1 MEKMTKA
8 KRESNSLYQVLF
20 PNAAD
25 ALLILSPGG
34 DIIDIN
40 HRAMELYNYSQ
51 DELAG
56 KNIAEIW
63 LEPQLNL
70 NECLADQGHEIQ
82 LSGEHRRKDGSRFSA
97 QVAIYKTELE
107 SQPFFLAIIRSSSAD
122 YNHQGWVLQ
131 QQIEYLKVF
140 SENINEMFFIYDLDS
155 RISYMNPRFIEKMG
169 YSNDDV
175 IGEKLLDFIPPEY
188 HSEVQKEIQDRL
200 IKGIKN
206 TFYTKVLIK
215 DSRQMIIRVKSS
227 PIMENGIIVGG
238 MCLAEDMTEKIQQ
251 EEAIKKSEEQLRQ
264 ITDNIIDIVCKTDT
278 RARIEYLS
286 PSVFKVL
293 GYKPEEMLGK
303 SLFDNIHP
311 EDIEKVAKIINDCI
325 SAHKSSEIEHR
336 YRNRE
341 GHHIWMESIGIPL
354 FDDAGNFIGAIIV
367 SRDINHRK
375 QTEAALR
382 KSEGNFRALFNT
394 MQEGFALW
402 EIVYNEKHQL
412 VDMKFIEVNP
422 TFEKNIG
429 ISRSELIG
437 KRITEQ
443 KIFIEDYWFTIFNK
457 VLKKGQSQ
465 EFEGYFSHLNSYFE
479 LFIFQPEPS
488 NIACLVVDIS
498 ARRRAE
504 KELANE
510 KEWLAVTLGSIAE
523 GVIATDAFGK
533 VLFLNPSAAEMLG
546 WTQENAIG
554 KHLSDL
560 LNEVENMYGFK
571 EYGDE
576 IKDEP
581 GWHEAELNDNM
592 LCIVR
597 NGIRRY
603 LSNSAATIRDKEG
616 NDLGMVMVLGDITEK
631 KKTDEKIQYLSYND
645 KLTGLYNRAYI
656 DIILNNL
663 DDQEKLPVS
672 LIMGDING
680 LKLTND
686 VFGHQEGDRLL
697 VKVAKILKISCRDND
712 VVARWG
718 GDEFLIVLPRTDA
731 EVAQKVCERIRR
743 TCNEAETDPIAVS
756 IALGSATRDNMQ
768 QDISGVFILAEERMY
783 SNKFS
788 ESQVVRSEIIAGLE
802 KTLCERSC
810 ENEEHSLRMKE
821 MALEIARYLNLDKG
835 DMDKLALLAS
845 LHDIGNVAISQE
857 ILMKVEPLDTDDWDR
872 IRRHPEIGYRMAQSI
887 PELRSIAEAIL
898 CHHEHWDGTGY
909 PQGLSGIQIPILA
922 RIISVIDAYDVMT
935 HDCVYKKAVTSEQAL
950 QELSKCSGTQFDP
963 HIVDVFINGI
973 NNISI

>member
-1 MEKMTKA
+1 MEKTTKA
-8 KRESNSLYQVLF
+8 KLESNSMYRVLF

-25 ALLILSPGG
+25 ALLLLSPAG
-34 DIIDIN
+34 DIIDAN
-40 HRAMELYNYSQ
+40 HRAMELYNYGE

-56 KNIAEIW
+56 KNISEIW
-63 LEPQLNL
+63 GGYKLSVS
-70 NECLADQGHEIQ
+70 ECLADKGHEIA
-82 LSGEHRRKDGSRFSA
+82 LPGMHRKKDGSKFAA
-97 QVAIYKTELE
+97 QVEIFKTELE
-107 SQPFFLAIIRSSSAD
+107 AQLLFLAIIRSSRSDATLQD
-122 YNHQGWVLQ
+122 GERHQQV
-131 QQIEYLKVF
+131 EYLKVF
-140 SENINEMFFIYDLDS
+140 SKNINEMFFIYDLDS
-155 RISYMNPRFIEKMG
+155 RITYMNTRFIDKMG
-169 YSNDDV
+169 YSPDEV
-175 IGEKLLDFIPPEY
+175 IGKKLLDFIPPEY
-188 HSEVQKEIQDRL
+188 HISVQKEIQDRL
-200 IKGIKN
+200 IKGMQN
-206 TFYTKVLIK
+206 TFYTKVMFK
-215 DSRQMIIRVKSS
+215 DSTQTIIRVKSS
-227 PIMENGIIVGG
+227 PIMENGIITGG
-238 MCLAEDMTEKIQQ
+238 MCLAEDMTEKMQQ
-251 EEAIKKSEEQLRQ
+251 EEVIKKSEEQLRQ
-264 ITDNIIDIVCKTDT
+264 ITDNIIDMVCKTDT

-286 PSVFKVL
+286 PSVYKILGYRPEEVL
-293 GYKPEEMLGK
+293 GTRLY
-303 SLFDNIHP
+303 DNIHP
-311 EDIEKVAKIINDCI
+311 EDKEKVAKITKDCI
-325 SAHKSSEIEHR
+325 RARKSSDIELR
-336 YRNRE
+336 YRNDE
-341 GHHIWMESIGIPL
+341 GQYIWMESIGTPL
-354 FDDAGNFIGAIIV
+354 FDDVGNFIGSIIV
-367 SRDINHRK
+367 SRDISHRK

-402 EIVYNEKHQL
+402 EIVYNEDHQL
-412 VDMKFIEVNP
+412 IDLKFLDVNP

-429 ISRSELIG
+429 ISRSQLIG

-443 KIFIEDYWFTIFNK
+443 KVFIEDYWFTIFNNVMK
-457 VLKKGQSQ
+457 TGQPQ

-504 KELANE
+504 KDLANE

-523 GVIATDAFGK
+523 GVIATDAFGQ
-533 VLFLNPSAAEMLG
+533 VLFLNPIAAEMLG

-571 EYGDE
+571 ECGDE
-576 IKDEP
+576 IMDDPE
-581 GWHEAELNDNM
+581 WHEAELNDNL

-631 KKTDEKIQYLSYND
+631 KKTEEKIQYLSYND

-656 DIILNNL
+656 DIILNDL
-663 DDQEKLPVS
+663 DHQEQLPVS

-697 VKVAKILKISCRDND
+697 VNVAKILKMSCRDND

-718 GDEFLIVLPRTDA
+718 GDEFLIVLPQTDK
-731 EVAQKVCERIRR
+731 EVAQKVCERIRK
-743 TCNEAETDPIAVS
+743 TCKEAGTDPIAVS
-756 IALGSATRDNMQ
+756 VALGTATRANMQ
-768 QDISGVFILAEERMY
+768 QDISGVFILAEEQMY
-783 SNKFS
+783 SNKLS

-821 MALEIARYLNLDKG
+821 LALEIAQHLNLDKSE
-835 DMDKLALLAS
+835 MDKLALLAS
-845 LHDIGNVAISQE
+845 LHDIGNVAITQE

-898 CHHEHWDGTGY
+898 CHHERWDGTGY
-909 PQGLSGIQIPILA
+909 PQGLSGIQIPLLA
-922 RIISVIDAYDVMT
+922 RVISVIDAYDVMT
-935 HDCVYKKAVTSEQAL
+935 HDSVYKKAVTPEQAL
-950 QELSKCSGTQFDP
+950 QELRKCSATQFDP
-963 HIVDVFINGI
+963 HIVEVFMNGI
-973 NNISI
+973 KNKKN